1 MSFAG
6 GTGIFVAAVFQ
17 SMAQA
22 RNRWGA
28 DAAAMLWGA
37 STVKAILGGLAGE
50 DLREIS
56 ELAGEYRETVVSWQR
71 GHGGSS
77 LTSSLQDRKTLTPQE
92 VRTLSARE
100 REAPDHPRHHPGR
113 ENPDDPPLRRPAP
126 RTSSPPRCGNPAA
139 SPDSTRPARGR
150 EAGRE
155 GGRPPRTHLTSPGA
169 LAAPAPCAR
178 TAKRRADQ

>member
-37 STVKAILGGLAGE
+37 ATVKAILGGLAGE

-56 ELAGEYRETVVSWQR
+56 ELAGEYRETVDQLAAR
-71 GHGGSS
+71 PRRHIA
-77 LTSSLQDRKTLTPQE
+77 DRRRCRTARPSPRPRI
-92 VRTLSARE
+92 RTLSAAE
-100 REAPDHPRHHPGR
+100 REGLVIHATTPPSRPG
-113 ENPDDPPLRRPAP
+113 
-126 RTSSPPRCGNPAA
+126 
-139 SPDSTRPARGR
+139 
-150 EAGRE
+150 
-155 GGRPPRTHLTSPGA
+155 
-169 LAAPAPCAR
+169 
-178 TAKRRADQ
+178 